1 MARTAVE
8 DARAGLITKR
18 LDSLAQQKPE
28 LAGIAALYRAMLPL
42 LAEAQAGVEPFILGT
57 ETARRKLAAG
67 LPLLPGENLP
77 LDPAATR
84 SLFIRLCRL
93 VEGQTKQGLRSLFNL
108 RQAAPVQLLEQAY
121 NGNDAVVR
129 AAAARQIRQ
138 AVDRS
143 YLDLPAVWSAL
154 AAGDTQAVKLLARPL
169 KLDSGLLQTLA
180 QNSLKPALRVWAQG
194 AAAEVELDRWGRGQ
208 CPVCGSPPALSEIQ
222 GKEGARRL
230 RCGLCGAGWSYPR
243 LKCAFCGLDDYK
255 SLGYLVVEGE
265 EEKYRLQTCGA
276 CGNYIKVVVT
286 FEPTPADLL
295 PVEELATLHLDEIAR
310 ERGWGARS

>member
-1 MARTAVE
+1 
-8 DARAGLITKR
+8 LITKR
-18 LDSLAQQKPE
+18 LDSLARQKPE
-28 LAGIAALYRAMLPL
+28 LAEVVALYRAMLPL
-42 LAEAQAGVEPFILGT
+42 LAEAQAGVEPFTLAA

-67 LPLLPGENLP
+67 LPLLSGEDLP

-108 RQAAPVQLLEQAY
+108 HQAAPVQLLEQAY

-138 AVDRS
+138 AVDRGQ
-143 YLDLPAVWSAL
+143 LDLLAVWQAL
-154 AAGDTQAVKLLARPL
+154 AAGDTQAVKLLARSL
-169 KLDSGLLQTLA
+169 KLDPGLLQTLA
-180 QNSLKPALRVWAQG
+180 QNSLKPALRCWAQG
-194 AAAEVELDRWGRGQ
+194 VAADVDLNHWGRGQ

-255 SLGYLVVEGE
+255 SLGYLTVEGE
-265 EEKYRLQTCGA
+265 EEKVRLQTCQA
-276 CGNYIKVVVT
+276 CGEYVKVIVT
-286 FEPTPADLL
+286 FDPTPVDLL
-295 PVEELATLHLDEIAR
+295 PVEDLATLHLDEIAR
-310 ERGWGARS
+310 ERGFVHS